1 MVYKM
6 RVNDVRHYFFGI
18 IIKIIK
24 KIAMPEYEYRYL
36 EKRD

>member
-6 RVNDVRHYFFGI
+6 RANDVRHYFFGI
-18 IIKIIK
+18 IIK

-36 EKRD
+36 EKRERA